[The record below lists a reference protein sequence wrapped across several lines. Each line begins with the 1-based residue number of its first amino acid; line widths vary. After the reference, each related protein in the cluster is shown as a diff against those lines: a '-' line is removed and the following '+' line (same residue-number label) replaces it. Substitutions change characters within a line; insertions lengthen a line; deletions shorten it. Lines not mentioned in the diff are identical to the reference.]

1 MSAKSHPQQIP
12 KRRVESDDAAP
23 RHGWHAVTF
32 HIPPLPRITAIT
44 AAGGGTGLMIA
55 IGTGYIP
62 SHVAWPLVTLS
73 VSAMLYDLGRR
84 ALGRHR

>member
-12 KRRVESDDAAP
+12 KRSVVSDDAAP
-23 RHGWHAVTF
+23 RHGGHAVTF

-55 IGTGYIP
+55 IATGYIP
-62 SHVAWPLVTLS
+62 SQVACPLVTLS

>member
-1 MSAKSHPQQIP
+1 
-12 KRRVESDDAAP
+12 
-23 RHGWHAVTF
+23 
-32 HIPPLPRITAIT
+32 
-44 AAGGGTGLMIA
+44 MIA

-84 ALGRHR
+84 AVGRHR